1 MILADV
7 FLRIL
12 NMSFTGAVVALIVMF
27 VRIAYRMLPKKYLC
41 ILWMVMLIRLLCP
54 FTFPELGIG
63 EPIQEPIPSNIMEM
77 EQPYI
82 ASEIEVIDNTVNRV
96 LEQNFTPEV
105 GASVNP
111 MQIVMAIG
119 SFTWIAGI
127 AGMLILTAWK
137 FYRFHKWIREAVPD
151 KSLGKRIYRGDVT
164 TPVVV
169 GVLNPRI
176 YLPYSVQEPQ
186 LSHVLIHENMHIKRK
201 DHLLKLLFYIAVIIH
216 WFNPMVWISYRLLER
231 DMEMACDEAVLE
243 RLGAEE
249 KKNYCESLLN
259 LADSKNHFVGNP
271 VAFGESDVKM
281 RMKNVLNY
289 KKPRFWLSVVAVVIL
304 LITAVR
310 CLNGPEQGKD
320 YAVTTVTEM
329 TDITYPLTKE
339 VVELIFAQ
347 VDLPGMVTEEEYDS
361 AIRTSIDIRDEENR
375 LIAGI
380 ASTGDGDARWLG
392 ITLIP
397 YLHSGAA
404 SIVLPEE
411 KWEELISF
419 ATLLYGFEDQSM
431 VYRDFIESYE
441 GYSIHTEYQRD
452 EEPYYK
458 DQYEWI
464 KTYGNVT
471 CVIEVCVATDE
482 TKDIQ
487 TINFY
492 NSPEYSA
499 TNSEMAAKNFMFNL
513 LTSIPGRYET
523 YLESGDDFPYL
534 NRISDRVTE
543 KCLDFLKEQGYVTL
557 MDEYADQAGVQLR
570 FTNAVLTEVVNG
582 DKDVA
587 DYLYRATLIK
597 VKDDET
603 KEFTVDGEIC
613 VVNMLN
619 GWKVDSFRIDDT
631 EALRKAV
638 LEESNYEL
646 ATEQVQPQETEH
658 HKEVTEEEMLEIFQ
672 TEYGWTDLANQEL
685 FWDKTNGRV
694 VINYYFEALADE
706 WQMDSAREYGFTTF
720 VFKRQN
726 SLGGPHAYQNWAYP
740 QEIKE
745 VVIQVFCNGIM
756 NFQDIYGG
764 IEDRIV
770 HTESHYEK

>member
-304 LITAVR
+304 LITTVR
-310 CLNGPEQGKD
+310 CLNGPEQGKH

-672 TEYGWTDLANQEL
+672 TEYGWTDLANQQL
-685 FWDKTNGRV
+685 FWDETNGRV

-706 WQMDSAREYGFTTF
+706 WQMDSAREYGLTTF

-726 SLGGPHAYQNWAYP
+726 SLGGPHAYQLWANEN
-740 QEIKE
+740 EIKE
-745 VVIQVFCNGIM
+745 VVIQVFCNGTM
-756 NFQDIYGG
+756 NYQDIYGG